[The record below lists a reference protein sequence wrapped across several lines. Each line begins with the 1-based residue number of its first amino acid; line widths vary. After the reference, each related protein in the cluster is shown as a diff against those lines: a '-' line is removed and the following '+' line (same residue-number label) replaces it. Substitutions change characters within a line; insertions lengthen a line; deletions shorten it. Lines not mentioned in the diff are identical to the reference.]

1 MVRRKSM
8 VVQAVS
14 SFASSRNEMAWLT
27 DDASLLRPP
36 CPRSTIAL
44 QLGWSSSMLLG
55 VHRQENARG
64 RNPPPSLSVFIRLCA
79 VFSMR
84 KKKEEIPRCNV
95 KKCNDSPLRGSS
107 LTSSDRFDSWL
118 HHEEILNLSR
128 FIFWETC
135 DMYSYPLY
143 KLMVI
148 LILYKS
154 FPFERKYDTIDTFY
168 IYNK

>member
-84 KKKEEIPRCNV
+84 KKKKKSLVATLKNATIPLWGF
-95 KKCNDSPLRGSS
+95 PLW
-107 LTSSDRFDSWL
+107 TSSDRFDSWL

-148 LILYKS
+148 LILYKY
-154 FPFERKYDTIDTFY
+154 FDLNEI
-168 IYNK
+168 IN

>member
-1 MVRRKSM
+1 M

-55 VHRQENARG
+55 VHRQENVRG

-84 KKKEEIPRCNV
+84 KKKKKSLVATLKNATIPLWGF
-95 KKCNDSPLRGSS
+95 PLW
-107 LTSSDRFDSWL
+107 TSSDRFDSWL